1 MKDIE
6 PSSRLYVENG
16 ATYMTAGVL
25 WGVDLGMPGI
35 APIVFVLTNKR
46 PITVRYVEPRA
57 FKMVA
62 AYIQT

>member
-1 MKDIE
+1 
-6 PSSRLYVENG
+6 
-16 ATYMTAGVL
+16 VL